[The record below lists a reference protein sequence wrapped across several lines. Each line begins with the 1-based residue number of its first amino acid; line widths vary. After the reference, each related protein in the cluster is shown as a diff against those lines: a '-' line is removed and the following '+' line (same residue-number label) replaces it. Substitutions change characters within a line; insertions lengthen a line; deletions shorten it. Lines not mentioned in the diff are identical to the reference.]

1 MTIPSALISVIARC
15 RRVIADERGVSVT
28 VTVIF
33 MAPITVLLMFAGIQT
48 VLWQHARTIAA
59 DRANQVVVQV
69 ATGDLSAGEA
79 DVLLTDNLNAN
90 PDLRGVN
97 VEVISNGQIA
107 AVTVT
112 AEARGVLLGTY
123 KTISIQT
130 NTPIEN
136 WQPLP

>member
-1 MTIPSALISVIARC
+1 MSVIARC

-79 DVLLTDNLNAN
+79 DALLTDNLNAN

-130 NTPIEN
+130 NTPIET

>member
-1 MTIPSALISVIARC
+1 MSVIARC

-69 ATGDLSAGEA
+69 ATGDLSADEA
-79 DVLLTDNLNAN
+79 DALLTDNLNAN

-97 VEVISNGQIA
+97 VEVISNGQVA